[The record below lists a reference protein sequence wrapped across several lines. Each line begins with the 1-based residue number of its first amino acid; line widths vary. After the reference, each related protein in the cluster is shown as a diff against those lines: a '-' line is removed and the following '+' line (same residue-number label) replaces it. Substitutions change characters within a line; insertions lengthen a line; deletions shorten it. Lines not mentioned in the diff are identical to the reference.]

1 MRTQLPYE
9 YYVLP
14 FCNQGVDLNTQEA
27 LNLGEVR
34 GALSIIHVAPGIP
47 PQKKSLNPNHKAPL
61 HLKPLF
67 YKSTRDSTWSIDTY
81 TFHTC
86 WTSQR
91 P

>member
-34 GALSIIHVAPGIP
+34 DALSI
-47 PQKKSLNPNHKAPL
+47 
-61 HLKPLF
+61 
-67 YKSTRDSTWSIDTY
+67 
-81 TFHTC
+81 TF
-86 WTSQR
+86 R
-91 P
+91 L

>member
-34 GALSIIHVAPGIP
+34 GALSIITCRAWNP
-47 PQKKSLNPNHKAPL
+47 PPKKNPNP
-61 HLKPLF
+61 
-67 YKSTRDSTWSIDTY
+67 
-81 TFHTC
+81 
-86 WTSQR
+86 
-91 P
+91 